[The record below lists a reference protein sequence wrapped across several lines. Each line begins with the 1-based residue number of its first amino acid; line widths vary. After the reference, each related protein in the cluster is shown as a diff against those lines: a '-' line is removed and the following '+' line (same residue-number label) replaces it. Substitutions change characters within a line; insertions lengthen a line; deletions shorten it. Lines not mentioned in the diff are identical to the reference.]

1 MNKAVR
7 IGAIVL
13 GAILAAALVIFIF
26 FPGLPTYAYVKF
38 KYKNIDKTAGKQYF
52 ISAQKRKGRYNGDKE
67 QRGLS
72 EEGKGNARRIRSVGR
87 L

>member
-1 MNKAVR
+1 MNEAVR

-38 KYKNIDKTAGKQYF
+38 KYKNIDKTAGRFETAAVSDDYAEHTINGVSLKAPQSYVQENSTS
-52 ISAQKRKGRYNGDKE
+52 SALK
-67 QRGLS
+67 S
-72 EEGKGNARRIRSVGR
+72 
-87 L
+87 